1 MAGLLASAGPL
12 LAKRGAVLPA
22 GQLETTRL
30 RDANQVGPQ
39 AKARAQSSGG
49 SRLPVVPIWSAEGQ
63 GAGERASTG
72 AGLLMARHPAS
83 EQCGN
88 SGRGAG

>member
-30 RDANQVGPQ
+30 RDANQVGPR
-39 AKARAQSSGG
+39 AKARVQSS
-49 SRLPVVPIWSAEGQ
+49 EG
-63 GAGERASTG
+63 
-72 AGLLMARHPAS
+72 
-83 EQCGN
+83 
-88 SGRGAG
+88 